1 MMTYEFNN
9 EKTIFKKDKQRHIM
23 TEEQAV
29 YEYQFII
36 IENNYQ
42 LERYQE
48 NGWIMPEDLNDRDF
62 PYSKGEIIK
71 IKRKIKSGT
80 AQ

>member
-1 MMTYEFNN
+1 
-9 EKTIFKKDKQRHIM
+9 M
-23 TEEQAV
+23 TEEQTE
-29 YEYQFII
+29 YEYRFII
-36 IENNYQ
+36 IENNDQ

-48 NGWIMPEDLNDRDF
+48 NGWIMPNDLDDRDI

-71 IKRKIKSGT
+71 MKRKIKSGT